1 MSANNDDTF
10 PEELELLQEPKAA
23 AAGAAA
29 AGAAAVAESDTKT
42 EGRRRRRRRS
52 RSQSPSE
59 NSHSHS
65 HSGSGSHS
73 GSSHSSDQDESDE
86 EDENNLFDLMT
97 DFFVNENGDNVA
109 TILTN
114 IQGSLDQHAKCIL
127 KLTKVLQDFAASQQR
142 RS

>member
-23 AAGAAA
+23 AAAGA

-52 RSQSPSE
+52 RSRSQSPSE

-65 HSGSGSHS
+65 GSGSGS
-73 GSSHSSDQDESDE
+73 GSLHSSDQDESDE

>member
-29 AGAAAVAESDTKT
+29 AGAAAESDTKT

-65 HSGSGSHS
+65 GSGSL
-73 GSSHSSDQDESDE
+73 HSSDQDESDE